1 MEKRSGIEKKKKK
14 KTDEKIATL
23 LHCERLALLRNPSA
37 GILNETVTAL
47 VFVFSSPKS
56 I

>member
-1 MEKRSGIEKKKKK
+1 MAKRSGIETK
-14 KTDEKIATL
+14 KIATL

-47 VFVFSSPKS
+47 VFVFSSPKGIS
-56 I
+56 N